1 MSCIPNTSEMYQNF
15 IVVNPNCNQDNS
27 NTFEKHLVAFQD
39 NENILHL
46 IYHHTTNAGGGCS
59 PSCVKREPEA
69 SLNESEL
76 KWAKFPLLCNTI
88 DKGFE
93 GGKRERLGEKPLP
106 PPPPPPPPVDRTSL
120 CSLQIM
126 SCSNQKNSYTIP

>member
-39 NENILHL
+39 NESILHL

-59 PSCVKREPEA
+59 PSCVKCEPEA

-76 KWAKFPLLCNTI
+76 KWVKFPLLCNTI
-88 DKGFE
+88 DKDFE
-93 GGKRERLGEKPLP
+93 GGGSVSVWGRTPLP
-106 PPPPPPPPVDRTSL
+106 PMDRTL
-120 CSLQIM
+120 LLM
-126 SCSNQKNSYTIP
+126 YY